1 MAPSEAQDILNK
13 YLVRLQKNVW
23 FRRVVGGLIVLAL
36 AGWCG
41 YSAWELWPRT
51 YTLRIT
57 GGDILGN
64 RHKLTTVLRQ
74 EAAKRSI
81 NLVIEPISG
90 SLAALEALDN
100 GELDLAIIQGGL
112 DVHLP
117 NVRHVTAIMPE
128 VVHLLVRPEIK
139 DIKDLKGKVINMG
152 SKEGGTRIVAQT
164 VLNFSQLEHGVDYA
178 ETNYSSE
185 KLTALPLRKM
195 PDAIFILSTL
205 PSFLVEYLV
214 KHYGYQ
220 MMELPFPASLSL
232 RFGWVANA
240 TILSYTYGV
249 NPPIPAKD
257 IKALGV
263 NMFMGANSKCPPGAV
278 ADLLEVLFS
287 VGMETSMRQKLDPKM
302 VTTPSGFP
310 ISEGTTAYLK
320 RQDPVFSEK
329 TWKKLQ
335 GIFGLVMSLAS
346 GFLVITRWLMGAGS
360 TREEADREFK
370 RYLGEVAAME
380 RELSKL
386 EAAGGPDADA
396 LGKLAERADA
406 LYANGIERYT
416 KMKMGDPNLMNRFL
430 LAMQETRGR
439 IERAREV
446 AVRRATG

>member
-1 MAPSEAQDILNK
+1 MAPSEAQDILNRN
-13 YLVRLQKNVW
+13 LVKLQKNVW
-23 FRRVVGGLIVLAL
+23 VRRVLATILVMAL

-41 YSAWELWPRT
+41 VSLWELLPRS

-90 SLAALEALDN
+90 SLAALEAVNN
-100 GELDLAIIQGGL
+100 GEVDLAIIQGGL

-117 NVRHVTAIMPE
+117 NVRHVTAILPE
-128 VVHLLVRPEIK
+128 IVHVLVKPEIK

-164 VLNFSQLEHGVDYA
+164 VLEFSQLERGVDYA

-220 MMELPFPASLSL
+220 MLELPFPASLSL

-240 TILSYTYGV
+240 TILSYTYSV
-249 NPPIPAKD
+249 SPPIPAKD

-263 NMFMGANSKCPPGAV
+263 NMFMVANAKCPPAAV

-287 VGMETSMRQKLDPKM
+287 VSMESALRQKLDPKL
-302 VTTPSGFP
+302 VTVPSGFP
-310 ISEGTTAYLK
+310 ISEGTTTFLK

-329 TWKKLQ
+329 TWKKAQ

-346 GFLVITRWLMGAGS
+346 GFLVITRWLMGSGS
-360 TREEADREFK
+360 SREEADREFK
-370 RYLGEVAAME
+370 RYLVEIAATE
-380 RELSKL
+380 RELSNL
-386 EAAGGPDADA
+386 ESSGSLDRAA
-396 LGKLAERADA
+396 LQRLIEKIDA
-406 LYANGIERYT
+406 LYATGLERYT
-416 KMKMGDPNLMNRFL
+416 KLKLGDANLMDRFL
-430 LAMQETRGR
+430 LAIQETRSR
-439 IERAREV
+439 FQRAQDSLQSP
-446 AVRRATG
+446 